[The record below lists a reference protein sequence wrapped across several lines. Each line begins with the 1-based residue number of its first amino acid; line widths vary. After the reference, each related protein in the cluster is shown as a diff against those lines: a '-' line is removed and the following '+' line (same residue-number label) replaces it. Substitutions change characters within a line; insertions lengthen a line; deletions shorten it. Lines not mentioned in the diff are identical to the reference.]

1 MLALVPLLLSAPA
14 QADRYS
20 FDDSA
25 GSIKF
30 HMVATLHE
38 IEGAVQSFS
47 GEIFAGEEKE
57 TPASL
62 TIQTSSLTTHLG
74 IRDGRM
80 HEYVMGVES
89 FPTLKL
95 DVHSITG
102 KDLEGFNAGEGSGTI
117 MLNGK
122 MTIRSS
128 TRDVSIPTIYTV
140 KDGAMTLKGEYAF
153 EWPAFN
159 LPDPSI
165 AISTLQPKIEVAF
178 DVSAKKSP

>member
-1 MLALVPLLLSAPA
+1 MLALIPLLLASPA
-14 QADRYS
+14 HADRYS

-38 IEGAVQSFS
+38 IDGTVQNFS
-47 GEIFAGEEKE
+47 GEIFPGEEKE

-62 TIQTSSLTTHLG
+62 TIQTASLTTHLG

-80 HEYVMGVES
+80 HEYVMGVDD
-89 FPTLKL
+89 FPTLKI

-102 KDLEGFNAGEGSGTI
+102 EDLAGFNAGDGEGMIT
-117 MLNGK
+117 LNGK

-128 TRDVSIPTIYTV
+128 TRDVAIPTSYKV
-140 KDGAMTLKGEYAF
+140 KDGQMTLKGAYSF

-165 AISTLQPKIEVAF
+165 PIS
-178 DVSAKKSP
+178 